1 MKRSKVR
8 NKRKDS
14 RIFANTAERVRS
26 VNVSS
31 SPMRGGIRL

>member
-1 MKRSKVR
+1 MKRIKIR

-14 RIFANTAERVRS
+14 RVFANTAERVRS
-26 VNVSS
+26 VNLSS